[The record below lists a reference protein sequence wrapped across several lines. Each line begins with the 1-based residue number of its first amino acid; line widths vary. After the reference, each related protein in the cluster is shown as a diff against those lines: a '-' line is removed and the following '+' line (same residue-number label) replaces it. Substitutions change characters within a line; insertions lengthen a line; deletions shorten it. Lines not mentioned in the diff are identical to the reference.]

1 VLRLKRKNNQI
12 EVSDFLLGCHLQ
24 CACSDINMEKEAKES
39 KELYLDVSSVDHVLK
54 VR

>member
-1 VLRLKRKNNQI
+1 
-12 EVSDFLLGCHLQ
+12 
-24 CACSDINMEKEAKES
+24 MEKEAKES